1 MNLGAGSS
9 NTGFIGSCHYNGEL
23 YMISISNPTTLME
36 LFFTLSRKC
45 VDMRH
50 ALISLQYQAPHE
62 KIFVTLNEDDD
73 VATMLNLHTCLKLTI
88 IDMRAVRRNDS
99 SRGNRQYERIG
110 LIEENTGSTSESQ
123 MTVHT
128 LRNSLDSWSHCI
140 RGEGQTFKDATKFRV
155 YLKSYAVA
163 TRRSFLYKKNDSVKV
178 IVVCSDSNCNLRIY
192 ASKHKSDNL
201 FGIRKCNLEHSCGE
215 DHLRSRG
222 HPRADSSWVANVV
235 KDKLRAEPLYRS
247 CEIIKDIHLEYGVE
261 LESHRAWMGKELAMH
276 DIHGTDKGAYG
287 RLHWYCNA
295 VKETNPGSFADCEI
309 DDVTQKFQRLFICLN
324 ACVVGFVNGC
334 RPFLFLDGTH
344 IKNKYKGCILAA
356 VTKYGNDDLFTL
368 AYAVVDAEN
377 DKNWLWFCYKLR
389 QVLLYNNVTMFDD
402 YTFFSDRHPG
412 IIKAIE
418 SVFPS
423 SHHAYCL
430 RHLVDNFVKQVMRRY
445 PLHNKK
451 HWSSVFKKAAYAYSR
466 QDYVEHINSIIE
478 SMPNARD
485 FIINSQPQCWANSL
499 FPGNRWGVIN
509 NNIAEC
515 WNSWVKAARFLSIVP
530 MVDHIRKKIMNM
542 MHQRRETSLV
552 LNKELTPEKEKL
564 LVSICINYRS
574 LKVDRSSNSSF
585 EVVEGDKTYAVD
597 LKHHRCSCRAW
608 QVLKLPCKHACAA
621 IESKSLSFYDFC
633 DKYYTT
639 RMYRETYRA
648 TINPIPTFDMY
659 ESQLDEDD
667 VIYAPDSRSHPGHR
681 RTKRFP
687 SQIEIRTLNCG
698 RCHRKGHNRRTCKES
713 LN

>member
-50 ALISLQYQAPHE
+50 ELIFLQYQAPHE
-62 KIFVTLNEDDD
+62 KIFVTLNEDDN
-73 VATMLNLHTCLKLTI
+73 VATMLNLYTCLKLTI

-123 MTVHT
+123 MTVRT

-140 RGEGQTFKDATKFRV
+140 RGEGQTFKDAAEFRV

-178 IVVCSDSNCNLRIY
+178 IVVCSDSNL
-192 ASKHKSDNL
+192 
-201 FGIRKCNLEHSCGE
+201 
-215 DHLRSRG
+215 
-222 HPRADSSWVANVV
+222 
-235 KDKLRAEPLYRS
+235 KDKLRAEPLYRP
-247 CEIIKDIHLEYGVE
+247 CEIIKDIHREYGVE
-261 LESHRAWMGKELAMH
+261 LEYHRAWMGKELAMH

-324 ACVVGFVNGC
+324 ACA
-334 RPFLFLDGTH
+334 
-344 IKNKYKGCILAA
+344 IA
-356 VTKYGNDDLFTL
+356 VTKDGNDDLFTL

-377 DKNWLWFCYKLR
+377 DKKWLWFCYKLR

-423 SHHAYCL
+423 SHHAYRL

-466 QDYVEHINSIIE
+466 QDYVEHINSIIK

-499 FPGNRWGVIN
+499 FPGNR
-509 NNIAEC
+509 
-515 WNSWVKAARFLSIVP
+515 
-530 MVDHIRKKIMNM
+530 
-542 MHQRRETSLV
+542 
-552 LNKELTPEKEKL
+552 
-564 LVSICINYRS
+564 
-574 LKVDRSSNSSF
+574 
-585 EVVEGDKTYAVD
+585 
-597 LKHHRCSCRAW
+597 
-608 QVLKLPCKHACAA
+608 
-621 IESKSLSFYDFC
+621 
-633 DKYYTT
+633 
-639 RMYRETYRA
+639 
-648 TINPIPTFDMY
+648 
-659 ESQLDEDD
+659 
-667 VIYAPDSRSHPGHR
+667 
-681 RTKRFP
+681 
-687 SQIEIRTLNCG
+687 
-698 RCHRKGHNRRTCKES
+698 
-713 LN
+713 

>member
-50 ALISLQYQAPHE
+50 ELISLQYQPPHE

-73 VATMLNLHTCLKLTI
+73 VATMLNLYTCLKLTI

-99 SRGNRQYERIG
+99 SRGNRQYESSACYMSIRKEMTVLWLFETEKIG

-140 RGEGQTFKDATKFRV
+140 RGEGQTFKDAAEFRV

-178 IVVCSDSNCNLRIY
+178 IVVCSDINCNWRIY
-192 ASKHKSDNL
+192 ASKHKSDHL
-201 FGIRKCNLEHSCGE
+201 FGIRKCNLEHSCGK

-222 HPRADSSWVANVV
+222 HPRADSSWVENVV
-235 KDKLRAEPLYRS
+235 KDKLRVEPLYRP
-247 CEIIKDIHLEYGVE
+247 CEIIKDIHREYGVE
-261 LESHRAWMGKELAMH
+261 LEYHRAWMGKELVMH

-309 DDVTQKFQRLFICLN
+309 YDVTQKFQKLFICLN
-324 ACVVGFVNGC
+324 ACAVGFVNGC

-356 VTKYGNDDLFTL
+356 VTKDGNDDLFTL

-389 QVLLYNNVTMFDD
+389 
-402 YTFFSDRHPG
+402 
-412 IIKAIE
+412 
-418 SVFPS
+418 
-423 SHHAYCL
+423 
-430 RHLVDNFVKQVMRRY
+430 QVMRRY

-542 MHQRRETSLV
+542 MHQRREASLV

-564 LVSICINYRS
+564 LVSTCISSRS

-608 QVLKLPCKHACAA
+608 QVLKLPCKHACAT

-648 TINPIPTFDMY
+648 TINPIPTFDMC

-667 VIYAPDSRSHPGHR
+667 VIYAPDSRSQPGRR

-687 SQIEIRTLNCG
+687 SQTEIRTLNCG